1 MDPPTHRSLPRI
13 HRISARPGP
22 KEDVLIIGAGP
33 AGLMCAFALARAGV
47 FTEGV
52 RIVDQRPNKVAAGQ
66 ADGIQPRTA
75 EIFKSY
81 GLSDRLLK
89 EGTQLH
95 VAAFYNPSKSG
106 GIELTDRVPDVT
118 ATDTNFPFEVT
129 LHQGAIEAIFL
140 DNMRD
145 MGVEVSRPVVP
156 TSIEVDEDLVEDSDA
171 YPVRVEY
178 SVVLERTDSEPEDEE
193 HNEIVH
199 AKYVLGADGA
209 HSWVRKH
216 MRIAME
222 GEQTEYIW
230 GVLDLVPS
238 TNFPDVRNKCAIHS
252 NNGSCMIIPRE
263 DDKIRLYI
271 QLDESGLGKDFIDD
285 ASGRVD
291 KSRAGPEM
299 ILDVARKTLYP
310 FSIETPQSFD
320 WWTIYIIGQRVA
332 ERYSVHDRVFI
343 AGDACHTHSP
353 KAGQGMNASM
363 QDSYNLAWKLAHVLK
378 GTVDRTLLKTYE
390 LERRKY
396 AQDLI
401 NFDKKFAKLFSG
413 KPHSEL
419 NSNGVSHA
427 EFLQAFQTF
436 GGFTSGLGVRY
447 DESLIIN
454 PKHQHL
460 AQKVL
465 IGQRLPP
472 RPLLRAA
479 DCRPTNLHDLLVS
492 DNRFKLLVFT
502 GDTHEPSQF
511 TKVHEFAQELMHMAS
526 PGSFFAGFSSL
537 EAMRA
542 VFDIVSISSEKK
554 ETIVYN
560 ALPRILWSH
569 WSKVLVDD
577 IDMKGITDS
586 GKVYESLGID
596 TTGAVIAVR
605 PDGYVAAIA
614 PLDATGVAHLTDYF
628 ANFIKP
634 C

>member
-1 MDPPTHRSLPRI
+1 
-13 HRISARPGP
+13 
-22 KEDVLIIGAGP
+22 
-33 AGLMCAFALARAGV
+33 
-47 FTEGV
+47 
-52 RIVDQRPNKVAAGQ
+52 
-66 ADGIQPRTA
+66 
-75 EIFKSY
+75 
-81 GLSDRLLK
+81 
-89 EGTQLH
+89 
-95 VAAFYNPSKSG
+95 
-106 GIELTDRVPDVT
+106 
-118 ATDTNFPFEVT
+118 
-129 LHQGAIEAIFL
+129 
-140 DNMRD
+140 MRD
-145 MGVEVSRPVVP
+145 MGLEVSRPIVP
-156 TSIEVDEDLVEDSDA
+156 TSIEVDEALVEDSDA
-171 YPVRVEY
+171 YPVRV
-178 SVVLERTDSEPEDEE
+178 VLQHTDSEPEDEE

-216 MRIAME
+216 MKIAME
-222 GEQTEYIW
+222 GEQTDYVW
-230 GVLDLVPS
+230 GVVDLVPE
-238 TNFPDVRNKCAIHS
+238 TDLPDVRNKCAIHS

-271 QLDESGLGKDFIDD
+271 QLDGKDGKDVID

-291 KSRAGPEM
+291 KSRGAGPEM
-299 ILDVARKTLYP
+299 MLNVARKTLYP
-310 FSIETPQSFD
+310 FSIETPQSYD

-363 QDSYNLAWKLAHVLK
+363 QDSYNLAWKLALVLK
-378 GTVDRTLLKTYE
+378 GTVDRTLLQTYE
-390 LERRKY
+390 LERRQY

-419 NSNGVSHA
+419 NSDGVSHA

-436 GGFTSGLGVRY
+436 GGFTSGLGIRY

-454 PKHQHL
+454 SKHQHL
-460 AQKVL
+460 AQNVH

-472 RPLLRAA
+472 HPLLRAA
-479 DCRPTNLHDLLVS
+479 DCRPIDLHDLLVS

-502 GDTHEPSQF
+502 GNTHEPSQF
-511 TKVHEFAQELMHMAS
+511 TKIHKFAQELMAR
-526 PGSFFAGFSSL
+526 GSFFAGFSSP
-537 EAMRA
+537 EALRA

-554 ETIVYN
+554 ETIMYN

-577 IDMKGITDS
+577 IDMKGLTNC

-596 TTGAVIAVR
+596 TAGVVIAVR

-614 PLDATGVAHLTDYF
+614 PLDASGVSHLTAYF
-628 ANFIKP
+628 ANFMKA

>member
-1 MDPPTHRSLPRI
+1 MPTGVAVKATKSN
-13 HRISARPGP
+13 
-22 KEDVLIIGAGP
+22 KVDVLIIGAGP

-47 FTEGV
+47 DSV
-52 RIVDQRPNKVAAGQ
+52 RIVDQRPTKVAAGQ

-81 GLSDRLLK
+81 GLSDRLLS

-118 ATDTNFPFEVT
+118 ATDSTNFPFEVT
-129 LHQGAIEAIFL
+129 LHQGAIESIFI

-156 TSIEVDEDLVEDSDA
+156 TSIEVDEALVEDDEA
-171 YPVRVEY
+171 YPVRV
-178 SVVLERTDSEPEDEE
+178 VLEHTESEPEDEE

-216 MRIAME
+216 MNISMQ
-222 GEQTEYIW
+222 GEQTNYIW
-230 GVLDLVPS
+230 GVVDLVPE
-238 TNFPDVRNKCAIHS
+238 TNLPDVRNKCAIHS

-263 DDKIRLYI
+263 GDKIRLYI
-271 QLDESGLGKDFIDD
+271 QLDGKDVIDD
-285 ASGRVD
+285 GGRVD

-299 ILDVARKTLYP
+299 ILNVARKTLHP
-310 FSIETPQSFD
+310 FTIETPQSYD

-378 GTVDRTLLKTYE
+378 GTGHRTLLQTYE

-419 NSNGVSHA
+419 NSDGVSHA
-427 EFLQAFQTF
+427 EFLQ
-436 GGFTSGLGVRY
+436 
-447 DESLIIN
+447 
-454 PKHQHL
+454 
-460 AQKVL
+460 
-465 IGQRLPP
+465 
-472 RPLLRAA
+472 
-479 DCRPTNLHDLLVS
+479 
-492 DNRFKLLVFT
+492 
-502 GDTHEPSQF
+502 
-511 TKVHEFAQELMHMAS
+511 
-526 PGSFFAGFSSL
+526 
-537 EAMRA
+537 
-542 VFDIVSISSEKK
+542 
-554 ETIVYN
+554 
-560 ALPRILWSH
+560 
-569 WSKVLVDD
+569 
-577 IDMKGITDS
+577 
-586 GKVYESLGID
+586 
-596 TTGAVIAVR
+596 
-605 PDGYVAAIA
+605 
-614 PLDATGVAHLTDYF
+614 
-628 ANFIKP
+628 
-634 C
+634 